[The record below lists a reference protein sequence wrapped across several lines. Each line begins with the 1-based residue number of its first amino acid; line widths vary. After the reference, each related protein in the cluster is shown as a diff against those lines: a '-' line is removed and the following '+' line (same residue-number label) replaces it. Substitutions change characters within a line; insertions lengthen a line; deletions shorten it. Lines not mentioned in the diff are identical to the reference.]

1 MISRRR
7 RVAIKFGTWRSGR
20 SGGSSG
26 SITLERSADARRRG
40 ASVSAVVRVPTVAF
54 YVLDFMEALDIN
66 KPAPPWDIADFPRV
80 LRWVYTRAA
89 RPTRAAQQAATARGV
104 AASRARRATETFTA
118 AKNNAAIAAERK
130 KNEAA
135 IEAEA
140 AQKAKLLGQQSRQVK
155 QAEEARD
162 KLLGEVRP
170 DFETRAPR

>member
-1 MISRRR
+1 VNR
-7 RVAIKFGTWRSGR
+7 T
-20 SGGSSG
+20 
-26 SITLERSADARRRG
+26 
-40 ASVSAVVRVPTVAF
+40 
-54 YVLDFMEALDIN
+54 
-66 KPAPPWDIADFPRV
+66 
-80 LRWVYTRAA
+80 
-89 RPTRAAQQAATARGV
+89 
-104 AASRARRATETFTA
+104 TETFTA

-155 QAEEARD
+155 QAEDARD

>member
-1 MISRRR
+1 LNRI
-7 RVAIKFGTWRSGR
+7 
-20 SGGSSG
+20 
-26 SITLERSADARRRG
+26 
-40 ASVSAVVRVPTVAF
+40 
-54 YVLDFMEALDIN
+54 
-66 KPAPPWDIADFPRV
+66 
-80 LRWVYTRAA
+80 
-89 RPTRAAQQAATARGV
+89 
-104 AASRARRATETFTA
+104 TETFTA

-162 KLLGEVRP
+162 KLPGEVGP